1 GAMLA
6 IDYGYAGPAT
16 GDTMQAVQA
25 HRFADP
31 FLEPGDRDMTAHVDF
46 TPLGAVARSAGLTVS
61 PLTEQGPF
69 FNRLGMAAR
78 AAILADKSPV
88 RREEL
93 AIALRRLTD
102 AAEMGQLFKVM
113 GAVNPDWP
121 APEGFGI

>member
-1 GAMLA
+1 PGA
-6 IDYGYAGPAT
+6 
-16 GDTMQAVQA
+16 
-25 HRFADP
+25 
-31 FLEPGDRDMTAHVDF
+31 RDLTAHVDF
-46 TPLGAVARSAGLTVS
+46 TRLGAVARSARLMVP
-61 PLTEQGPF
+61 PLAEQGTF
-69 FNRLGMAAR
+69 LNRLGTAAR
-78 AAILADKSPV
+78 AAMLADKSPV